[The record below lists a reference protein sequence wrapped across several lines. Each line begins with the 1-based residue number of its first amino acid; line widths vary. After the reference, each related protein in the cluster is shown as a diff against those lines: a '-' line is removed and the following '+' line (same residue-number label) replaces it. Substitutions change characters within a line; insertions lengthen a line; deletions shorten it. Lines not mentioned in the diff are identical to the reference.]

1 MNITLT
7 PQLEELIQSKVD
19 SGRYSDA
26 SDVVIQA
33 LQVLERAEQLERLR
47 AEIQIGLDQ
56 IERGETI
63 EWTEDTMDRL
73 IREAEENS
81 RLGKPI
87 SDFVKP

>member
-1 MNITLT
+1 
-7 PQLEELIQSKVD
+7 
-19 SGRYSDA
+19 
-26 SDVVIQA
+26 VIQA

>member
-33 LQVLERAEQLERLR
+33 LQVLEREEQLEHLR